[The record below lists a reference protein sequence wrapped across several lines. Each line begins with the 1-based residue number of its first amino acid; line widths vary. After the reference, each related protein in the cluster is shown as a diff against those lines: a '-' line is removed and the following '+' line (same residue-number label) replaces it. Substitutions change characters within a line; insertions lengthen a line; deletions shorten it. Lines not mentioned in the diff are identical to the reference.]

1 MSSSVTHTPHSFM
14 CRVEFFHDSL
24 NRINVAGCLIVFSG
38 VVLYKVSYHLDKDR
52 NKEHE
57 EDGIVRYEH
66 VENGEQQL
74 NGWIES
80 IDGEMLSGEVKKTS
94 LEMESVGIQMGSSKV
109 LAQDENGE
117 CDDDES
123 IRHRII

>member
-1 MSSSVTHTPHSFM
+1 M

-74 NGWIES
+74 NGWDES
-80 IDGEMLSGEVKKTS
+80 IDGEMLNGEVKKSS
-94 LEMESVGIQMGSSKV
+94 LEIESVGIQMGLSKADL
-109 LAQDENGE
+109 LAQDENGK

-123 IRHRII
+123 IRHRIT